1 MANRWGNNGNNDR
14 FYFLFVSK
22 ITVDV
27 DCSHKIKRCL
37 LLGRKAVTNLDSILK
52 SRDITF
58 LTKVCLVKAMV
69 FSLVMYR
76 SESWTIKK
84 AECRRF
90 DAFEL
95 RCRRRLLSVPCTAKR
110 SKQSILEE
118 INSKYSLERLML
130 RLKFQYFG
138 HLMQRANSLEKSLM
152 LGKIKGK
159 RRRGDGG

>member
-76 SESWTIKK
+76 SESWTIRKD
-84 AECRRF
+84 E
-90 DAFEL
+90 
-95 RCRRRLLSVPCTAKR
+95 S
-110 SKQSILEE
+110 
-118 INSKYSLERLML
+118 
-130 RLKFQYFG
+130 
-138 HLMQRANSLEKSLM
+138 
-152 LGKIKGK
+152 
-159 RRRGDGG
+159 